1 MVILCSHNSAVRQHW
16 QEALGDSVPQQE
28 ATSLEVLKSLLG
40 SDDTFPLVLLHLS
53 LPGLEAGAGIPVLR
67 KLYPNTKLL
76 VFVDK
81 PDDIEGLIL
90 LRQGIYGYCNTY
102 MTSALLNRAVKAA
115 REGEVWVGW
124 DLMQRLIRGIA
135 PEAAE
140 TKESNLDHLESLTG
154 REQEIAHYVA
164 QGASNKR
171 IASTLGITERTV
183 KAHLSTVFKKVG
195 VSDRLQLALLVNSQV
210 A

>member
-16 QEALGDSVPQQE
+16 REALEGSMPLQE

-40 SDDTFPLVLLHLS
+40 SDDSFPLVLLHLS
-53 LPGLEAGAGIPVLR
+53 LPGLDGGAGIPVLR
-67 KLYPNTKLL
+67 RLYPNTRLL
-76 VFVDK
+76 VFADK
-81 PDDIEGLIL
+81 PDDAEGLIL
-90 LRQGIYGYCNTY
+90 LKQGIYGYCNTY
-102 MTSALLNRAVKAA
+102 MAAVLLARAVKAA

-124 DLMQRLIRGIA
+124 DLMQRLIRGFA
-135 PEAAE
+135 PAVPELGE
-140 TKESNLDHLESLTG
+140 GNLAHMDSLTD
-154 REQEIAHYVA
+154 REQEIARFVA

-171 IASTLGITERTV
+171 IASSLGITERTV

>member
-1 MVILCSHNSAVRQHW
+1 MVILCSHNSAVRKHW
-16 QEALGDSVPQQE
+16 HEALGGNIPQQE

-40 SDDTFPLVLLHLS
+40 SDETFPLVLLHLS
-53 LPGLEAGAGIPVLR
+53 LPGLEGGAGIPVLR

-76 VFVDK
+76 VFADK
-81 PDDIEGLIL
+81 PDDIEGLLL

-102 MTSALLNRAVKAA
+102 MAATLLARAVKAA

-135 PEAAE
+135 PEASE
-140 TKESNLDHLESLTG
+140 TRESNLVQLESLTD

-171 IASTLGITERTV
+171 IASSLGITERTV
-183 KAHLSTVFKKVG
+183 KAHLSTVYKKIG
-195 VSDRLQLALLVNSQV
+195 VNDRLQLALLVNSQV